1 MGVSGRP
8 KVSAV
13 RQTRN
18 HAAHPLI
25 LLDSANTRPLQMEA
39 RHGPQGA
46 SRHTRAGEKEDKT
59 YQQEGSTNNQICQG
73 RTNCQEG
80 KSRRNIY
87 P

>member
-18 HAAHPLI
+18 HAEHPLV
-25 LLDSANTRPLQMEA
+25 LPDSANTRPLQMKA
-39 RHGPQGA
+39 RRGPQGA
-46 SRHTRAGEKEDKT
+46 SRHTRAGEKEGQT
-59 YQQEGSTNNQICQG
+59 YQQEGSTNNQIRQG

-80 KSRRNIY
+80 RNRSNIY

>member
-1 MGVSGRP
+1 MGISCRP

-18 HAAHPLI
+18 HAKYPLI
-25 LLDSANTRPLQMEA
+25 LPDSANTRSLQMEA
-39 RHGPQGA
+39 RHGLRGA
-46 SRHTRAGEKEDKT
+46 NRHTRAGEKEDKT
-59 YQQEGSTNNQICQG
+59 NQQEGITNNQIRQG

-80 KSRRNIY
+80 NNRSNSY